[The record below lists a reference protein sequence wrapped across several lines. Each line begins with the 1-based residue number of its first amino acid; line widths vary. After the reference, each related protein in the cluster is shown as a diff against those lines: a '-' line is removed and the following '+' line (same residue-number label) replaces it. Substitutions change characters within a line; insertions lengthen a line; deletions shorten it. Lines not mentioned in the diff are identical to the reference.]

1 MPPRSTKA
9 ASASASAAGKR
20 PMVPPAK
27 EPPAQEPAT
36 IQPQSKFMKRSDH
49 GQVAAAAD
57 KRLFSIRIHE
67 CVHQQSTEHGEKGT
81 PTGNWILAVKTPI
94 GPKEYYTKYSDKFK
108 VDSDTVR
115 LNADIQCAFAT

>member
-1 MPPRSTKA
+1 MPPRSSA

-57 KRLFSIRIHE
+57 KWFFSIRIHE
-67 CVHQQSTEHGEKGT
+67 CVHQSTVDRTWRKRHA
-81 PTGNWILAVKTPI
+81 NWQL
-94 GPKEYYTKYSDKFK
+94 
-108 VDSDTVR
+108 DSGS
-115 LNADIQCAFAT
+115 

>member
-1 MPPRSTKA
+1 M
-9 ASASASAAGKR
+9 G
-20 PMVPPAK
+20 
-27 EPPAQEPAT
+27 
-36 IQPQSKFMKRSDH
+36 
-49 GQVAAAAD
+49 
-57 KRLFSIRIHE
+57 RLLPLQINGFSPFAFTNACIN
-67 CVHQQSTEHGEKGT
+67 QQSTEHGEKGT